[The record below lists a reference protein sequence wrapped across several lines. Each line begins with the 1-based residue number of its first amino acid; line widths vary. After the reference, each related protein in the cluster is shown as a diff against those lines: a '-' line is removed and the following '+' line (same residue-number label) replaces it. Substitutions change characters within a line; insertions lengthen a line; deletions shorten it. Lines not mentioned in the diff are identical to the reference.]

1 MEDYSNRLVQKRTWN
16 ELGKEINETG
26 KRKIQQK
33 SNISSSDTVIEE
45 IYSSTQEATETE
57 PSELLEEN
65 EENEQLVEDSSRN
78 ESLLVAEDSLTRN
91 KGFTKKR
98 KELDP
103 LEKCAIDYFTSKKR
117 CQSEKPQEKTEN
129 ADLLFF
135 KSLLPDLAQMTNVQ
149 KHEFKSKTIQ
159 TIGEILY
166 KPLPINSQHFHFTS
180 SNISTRPPSVFSH
193 NSYPSSQITHLLHLQ
208 I

>member
-1 MEDYSNRLVQKRTWN
+1 MRGGKCFISSEPGGRIEREDEMKFLPR
-16 ELGKEINETG
+16 
-26 KRKIQQK
+26 QQK
-33 SNISSSDTVIEE
+33 SNIPSSDTVIEE

-57 PSELLEEN
+57 PSEVLEEN

-117 CQSEKPQEKTEN
+117 CQEKTEN
-129 ADLLFF
+129 ADLLFL

-166 KPLPINSQHFHFTS
+166 KPPPINSQHFHFTS

-193 NSYPSSQITHLLHLQ
+193 NSQG
-208 I
+208 